1 MNRQPLA
8 RMGYIKIMPL
18 NNKIVVNKNFEEKAM
33 FKQWLKIALI
43 PAFAFAGTSYAG
55 SPLNYGLNQ
64 ERVTVSRAP
73 SQLGSFSFLE
83 IFTLDLTDANYITAT
98 VTEDKRFSVYDIV
111 DNSLNLGLY
120 FNNQLIALNDNT
132 LYGPGAYEIRVNGVA
147 TGSAGG
153 QFFLNYN
160 VSTTAVPEPS
170 SALFMML
177 GLGLLGVVSVRKSKS
192 L

>member
-1 MNRQPLA
+1 
-8 RMGYIKIMPL
+8 
-18 NNKIVVNKNFEEKAM
+18 M

-43 PAFAFAGTSYAG
+43 PAFAFAGTSYAA

-64 ERVTVSRAP
+64 ERVPVSRLSSDLTP
-73 SQLGSFSFLE
+73 FSFE
-83 IFTLDLTDANYITAT
+83 KIFTLDLEEARYITAI
-98 VTEDKRFSVYDIV
+98 VTEDKEFSFYDIV

-120 FNNQLIALNDNT
+120 FEDQQIALNSNT
-132 LYGPGAYEIRVNGVA
+132 LYGPGAYEIRV
-147 TGSAGG
+147 TGIASGSEGG

-160 VSTTAVPEPS
+160 ISTTAVPEPS
-170 SALFMML
+170 SGLVMLL